1 MSQISLTFPDGN
13 SRDYPAGITAAE
25 VAASIAPS
33 LAKNAISASL
43 DGQHIDLAWPI
54 TQSGRIAI
62 NTMKDQEPALELIR
76 HDLAHIMARA
86 VQELW
91 PDVKVTIGP
100 VRDQGWFYDFDRA
113 EPFTPEDLGAIEQ
126 RMKQIIAARDP
137 VRTEVWDRA
146 RARAYYEDRG
156 EPFKVELLDRI
167 PGDEPIRMYW
177 HGDWQDL
184 CRGPHLQSTGQVPA
198 DAFKLTHV
206 AGAYWLGD
214 ASRPML
220 QRIYGVAFKNRDDL
234 KAHLTMLEEA
244 AKRDHRKLGRE
255 MELFH
260 FQEEAP
266 GMVFW
271 HPNGWTIYRELEA
284 YMRRRLIRAGY
295 KEIKTPQV
303 VDRILWEKSGHWEAY
318 RENMFIVEVDEE
330 GAKEKRIN
338 ALKPMNCPCHVQVYN
353 HGLKSYRDLPLRM
366 AEFGSCNRYEPSGA
380 LHGIMRVRGFTQDDA
395 HIFCTE
401 DQIEVECAGFIGLLS
416 SVYRDLGF
424 EKFDIKLSTR
434 PDVRV
439 GSDEIWDKAEA
450 ALKGAIEHLGLPY
463 EINPGD
469 GAFYGPKLD
478 FKLTD
483 AIGRE
488 WQCGTFQ
495 CDFNLPQRLEAEY
508 VGEDGGKHRPVM
520 LHRAVLGSFERF
532 IGILIENYAGK
543 LPFWLA
549 PRQVVVASIV
559 SGADDYVHEVVAALR
574 EAGIRAEADTRN
586 EKINYKV
593 REHSV
598 GKVPAIM
605 AIGMKEVEERTVSVR
620 RLGEQGSRVA
630 ALDAVVAAVQH
641 QDRAPPRTEPGRRQQ
656 RGEHRVLVVLPAHH
670 QPEVDARRGTGL
682 CQQRQ
687 RYDMNNQKDGCAAS
701 QRVDVHQPF
710 HGLPRLTDGNVRAGH
725 RLGAARG
732 GPTTRR

>member
-13 SRDYPAGITAAE
+13 SRDYPAGVTAAE

-33 LAKNAISASL
+33 LAKNAISANL
-43 DGQHIDLAWPI
+43 DGQHIDLQWPI
-54 TQSGRIAI
+54 GKSGNISI
-62 NTMKDQEPALELIR
+62 NTMKDREPALELIR

-91 PDVKVTIGP
+91 QDVKVTIGP

-113 EPFTPEDLGAIEQ
+113 EPFTPEDLGLIEA

-137 VRTEVWDRA
+137 VRTEVWDRD
-146 RARAYYEDRG
+146 RALAYYEDRG
-156 EPFKVELLDRI
+156 EPFKIELVNRI
-167 PGDEPIRMYW
+167 PEGEPLRMYW

-184 CRGPHLQSTGQVPA
+184 CRGPHLQHTGQVPA
-198 DAFKLTHV
+198 DAFRLTHV

-220 QRIYGVAFKNRDDL
+220 QRIYGVAFRNRDDL

-271 HPNGWTIYRELEA
+271 HPNGWSIYRELEA
-284 YMRRRLIRAGY
+284 YMRRRLIRADY

-303 VDRILWEKSGHWEAY
+303 VDRVLWEKSGHWEAY

-330 GAKEKRIN
+330 GAKEKRVN

-353 HGLKSYRDLPLRM
+353 QGLKSYRDLPLRL
-366 AEFGSCNRYEPSGA
+366 AEFGSCHRYEPSGSM
-380 LHGIMRVRGFTQDDA
+380 HGLMRVRGFVQDDA

-401 DQIEVECAGFIGLLS
+401 DQIEQECAGFIGLLS
-416 SVYRDLGF
+416 SVYQDLGF

-439 GSDEIWDKAEA
+439 GSDEIWDKAEG

-463 EINPGD
+463 EVNPGD

-508 VGEDGGKHRPVM
+508 VGEDGGKHMPVM

-543 LPFWLA
+543 LPLWLA

-574 EAGIRAEADTRN
+574 AAGLRAEADTRN

-598 GKVPAIM
+598 GKVPVIM
-605 AIGMKEVEERTVSVR
+605 AVGLKEVEERSVSIR
-620 RLGEQGSRVA
+620 RLDHQGSESHGLESA
-630 ALDAVVAAVQH
+630 IAML
-641 QDRAPPRTEPGRRQQ
+641 RTE
-656 RGEHRVLVVLPAHH
+656 
-670 QPEVDARRGTGL
+670 
-682 CQQRQ
+682 
-687 RYDMNNQKDGCAAS
+687 
-701 QRVDVHQPF
+701 
-710 HGLPRLTDGNVRAGH
+710 
-725 RLGAARG
+725 
-732 GPTTRR
+732 TTPPDLR

>member
-33 LAKNAISASL
+33 LAKAAISASL
-43 DGQHIDLAWPI
+43 DGAHIDLQWPI
-54 TQSGRIAI
+54 EASGRIAI
-62 NTMKDQEPALELIR
+62 NTMKDSEPALELIR

-100 VRDQGWFYDFDRA
+100 VRDYGWFYDFDRE

-146 RARAYYEDRG
+146 RARAHYEAAN
-156 EPFKVELLDRI
+156 EPFKLELLDRI

-184 CRGPHLQSTGQVPA
+184 CRGPHLQNTGQVPA

-220 QRIYGVAFKNRDDL
+220 QRIYGVAFRNRDDL

-271 HPNGWTIYRELEA
+271 HPNGWSIYRELEA
-284 YMRRRLIRAGY
+284 YMRRRLIRADY

-303 VDRILWEKSGHWEAY
+303 VDRVLWEKSGHWENY

-338 ALKPMNCPCHVQVYN
+338 ALKPMNCPCHVQIYN
-353 HGLKSYRDLPLRM
+353 QGIKSYRDLPLRL
-366 AEFGSCNRYEPSGA
+366 AEFGSCHRYEPSGSM
-380 LHGIMRVRGFTQDDA
+380 HGLMRVRGFVQDDA

-401 DQIEVECAGFIGLLS
+401 NQIEAECAGFIGLLS

-424 EKFDIKLSTR
+424 DKFDIKLSTR
-434 PDVRV
+434 PETRV

-450 ALKGAIEHLGLPY
+450 ALANAIEHLGLPY
-463 EINPGD
+463 EVNPGD

-508 VGEDGGKHRPVM
+508 VGEDGHKHMPVM

-543 LPFWLA
+543 LPLWLA

-559 SGADDYVHEVVAALR
+559 SGADDYVQQVVAALR
-574 EAGIRAEADTRN
+574 AAGIRAEADTRN

-598 GKVPAIM
+598 GKVPVIM
-605 AIGMKEVEERTVSVR
+605 AIGMKEVEERSVSIR
-620 RLGEQGSRVA
+620 RLDRQGSESRPLA
-630 ALDAVVAAVQH
+630 QAIDEL
-641 QDRAPPRTEPGRRQQ
+641 RAEATPPD
-656 RGEHRVLVVLPAHH
+656 LV
-670 QPEVDARRGTGL
+670 
-682 CQQRQ
+682 
-687 RYDMNNQKDGCAAS
+687 
-701 QRVDVHQPF
+701 
-710 HGLPRLTDGNVRAGH
+710 
-725 RLGAARG
+725 
-732 GPTTRR
+732 

>member
-1 MSQISLTFPDGN
+1 MAQISLTFPDGN
-13 SRDYPAGITAAE
+13 KRDYAAGVTAAE
-25 VAASIAPS
+25 VAMSIAPG
-33 LAKNAISASL
+33 LAKKAISASVN
-43 DGQHIDLAWPI
+43 GAHYDLQWPI
-54 TQSGRIAI
+54 MTDAKIAI
-62 NTMKDQEPALELIR
+62 HTMADDAQALELIR
-76 HDLAHIMARA
+76 HDCAHIMARA
-86 VQELW
+86 VQDIW

-100 VRDQGWFYDFDRA
+100 VRDYGWFYDFDRA
-113 EPFTPEDLGAIEQ
+113 EPFTPEDLGAIEA
-126 RMKQIIAARDP
+126 RMKQIINARDP
-137 VRTEVWDRA
+137 VKTEVWDRA
-146 RARAYYEDRG
+146 RAITYYEDRG
-156 EPFKVELLDRI
+156 EPFKIELINRI
-167 PGDEPIRMYW
+167 PEGEDLRMYW

-184 CRGPHLQSTGQVPA
+184 CRGPHLAHTGQVPA

-220 QRIYGVAFKNRDDL
+220 QRIYGLAFKNRDDL
-234 KAHLTMLEEA
+234 KAHMTMLEEA

-260 FQEEAP
+260 IQDEAP

-271 HPNGWTIYRELEA
+271 HPNGWTIYRQLED
-284 YMRRRLIRAGY
+284 YMRGRLRTAGY

-338 ALKPMNCPCHVQVYN
+338 ALKPMNCPCHVQIFN
-353 HGLKSYRDLPLRM
+353 QGLKSYRDLPLRL
-366 AEFGSCNRYEPSGA
+366 AEFGSCHRYESSGSM
-380 LHGIMRVRGFTQDDA
+380 HGLMRVRGFTQDDA

-401 DQIEVECAGFIGLLS
+401 DQIEAECAGFIALLS
-416 SVYRDLGF
+416 SVYKDLGF

-434 PDVRV
+434 PEVRV
-439 GSDEIWDKAEA
+439 GSDEVWDKAEG
-450 ALKGAIEHLGLPY
+450 ALQKAIEGLGLPY
-463 EINPGD
+463 QINEGD

-495 CDFNLPQRLEAEY
+495 ADFNLPNRLDAEF
-508 VGEDGGKHRPVM
+508 VGEDGAKHRPVM
-520 LHRAVLGSFERF
+520 LHRAILGSFERF

-543 LPFWLA
+543 FPFWLA

-559 SGADDYVHEVVAALR
+559 SDADGYVNEVVNALKK
-574 EAGIRAEADTRN
+574 AGVRAEADTRN

-598 GKVPAIM
+598 GKVPVIL

-620 RLGEQGSRVA
+620 RLGETRTDTISFAEAIATFG
-630 ALDAVVAAVQH
+630 LDAL
-641 QDRAPPRTEPGRRQQ
+641 P
-656 RGEHRVLVVLPAHH
+656 PAH
-670 QPEVDARRGTGL
+670 
-682 CQQRQ
+682 
-687 RYDMNNQKDGCAAS
+687 
-701 QRVDVHQPF
+701 
-710 HGLPRLTDGNVRAGH
+710 
-725 RLGAARG
+725 
-732 GPTTRR
+732 

>member
-1 MSQISLTFPDGN
+1 MRQISLTFPDGN
-13 SRDYPAGITAAE
+13 KRDYAAGVTAAE

-33 LAKNAISASL
+33 LAKAAISAQL
-43 DGQHIDLAWPI
+43 NGRHWDLQWPI
-54 TQSGRIAI
+54 TENASISI
-62 NTMKDQEPALELIR
+62 NTMKDDGPALELIR

-100 VRDQGWFYDFDRA
+100 VRDYGWFYDFDRA
-113 EPFTPEDLGAIEQ
+113 EPFTPEDLGAIEA
-126 RMKQIIAARDP
+126 RMKQIINARDP

-146 RARAYYEDRG
+146 RAIAYYEGRN
-156 EPFKVELLDRI
+156 EPFKVELIHRI
-167 PGDEPIRMYW
+167 PEGEELRMYW
-177 HGDWQDL
+177 HGHWQDL
-184 CRGPHLQSTGQVPA
+184 CRGPHFQHTGQVPA

-220 QRIYGVAFKNRDDL
+220 QRIYGLAFKNRDDL

-255 MELFH
+255 MDLFH
-260 FQEEAP
+260 LQDEAP

-271 HPNGWTIYRELEA
+271 HPNGWQIWRTLEDYMRGRLRTAGYRE
-284 YMRRRLIRAGY
+284 IR
-295 KEIKTPQV
+295 TPQV
-303 VDRILWEKSGHWEAY
+303 VDRVLWEKSGHWEAY

-330 GAKEKRIN
+330 GAREKRIN
-338 ALKPMNCPCHVQVYN
+338 ALKPMNCPCHVQVFN
-353 HGLKSYRDLPLRM
+353 QGLKSYRDLPLRL
-366 AEFGSCNRYEPSGA
+366 AEFGSCHRYESSGA
-380 LHGIMRVRGFTQDDA
+380 MHGLMRVRGFTQDDA

-401 DQIEVECAGFIGLLS
+401 DQIESECAGFIALLS
-416 SVYRDLGF
+416 SVYTDLGF
-424 EKFDIKLSTR
+424 DRFDIKLSTR

-439 GSDEIWDKAEA
+439 GSDEVWDKAEG
-450 ALKGAIEHLGLPY
+450 ALQKAIEHLGLPY
-463 EINPGD
+463 QVNPGD

-495 CDFNLPQRLEAEY
+495 CDFNLPVRLEAEY
-508 VGEDGGKHRPVM
+508 VGEDGAKHRPVM
-520 LHRAVLGSFERF
+520 LHRAILGSFERF

-559 SGADDYVHEVVAALR
+559 SEADPFVHEVVAELR
-574 EAGIRAEADTRN
+574 RAGVRAEADVRN

-593 REHSV
+593 REHSL
-598 GKVPAIM
+598 GKVPVLL
-605 AIGMKEVEERTVSVR
+605 AIGMKEVAERTVSVR
-620 RLGEQGSRVA
+620 RLGDNRTESLTLAEAIRTLG
-630 ALDAVVAAVQH
+630 LDALPPSH
-641 QDRAPPRTEPGRRQQ
+641 Q
-656 RGEHRVLVVLPAHH
+656 
-670 QPEVDARRGTGL
+670 
-682 CQQRQ
+682 
-687 RYDMNNQKDGCAAS
+687 
-701 QRVDVHQPF
+701 
-710 HGLPRLTDGNVRAGH
+710 
-725 RLGAARG
+725 
-732 GPTTRR
+732 